1 MVVQAVLA
9 KIVHIFPFQVQ
20 DVADAQGGVEP
31 KGNQRI
37 VSALFRYNAAL
48 KRERILAYD

>member
-37 VSALFRYNAAL
+37 VSGVGAAVPVVVQ
-48 KRERILAYD
+48 KFF